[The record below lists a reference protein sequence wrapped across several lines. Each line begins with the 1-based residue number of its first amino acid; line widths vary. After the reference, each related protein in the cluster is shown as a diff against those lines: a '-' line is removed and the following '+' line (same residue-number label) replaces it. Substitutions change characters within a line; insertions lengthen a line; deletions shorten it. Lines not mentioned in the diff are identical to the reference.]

1 MNEIDRRLTMIADNP
16 TDEFFLK
23 GTGEDGDN
31 DDNENLVTTTINNID
46 LSDISIIITAN
57 NMEEI
62 RLLINGR
69 CSMV

>member
-1 MNEIDRRLTMIADNP
+1 MNEIDKRLTMIADSP

-46 LSDISIIITAN
+46 LSDISIIITAD